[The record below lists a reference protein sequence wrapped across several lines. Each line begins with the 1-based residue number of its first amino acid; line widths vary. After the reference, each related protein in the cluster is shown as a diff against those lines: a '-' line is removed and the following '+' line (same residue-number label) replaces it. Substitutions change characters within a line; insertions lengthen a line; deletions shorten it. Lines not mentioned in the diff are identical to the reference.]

1 MVVVFEEVGNANDST
16 STFHLWKT
24 APQIGNGT
32 TKIDRFD
39 SLTRHQLELDSE
51 YGHLHSGSVRLKR
64 HDHLVAIVQLGQG
77 ASSHSRHFKGFD
89 LNAVRPLSAAVIDH
103 YCID

>member
-1 MVVVFEEVGNANDST
+1 MVVVIEEVGNANDST

-39 SLTRHQLELDSE
+39 SLTRHQLDSE
-51 YGHLHSGSVRLKR
+51 YGHLYSGLVCLKR
-64 HDHLVAIVQLGQG
+64 HDHLAIVQLGQG
-77 ASSHSRHFKGFD
+77 ASSYSRYFKGFD